1 MVSVKIKLHFCMR
14 LLKRYACEKYI
25 FASGYVKGTHAKNEP
40 IFACSL
46 LKVPHTKIDYLHRC
60 FFSSLFPLRHI
71 KIFTSPLN
79 LLLSPLS
86 LFLSLP
92 LLSLSLPL
100 LSSSDRTVGGLRW
113 WRRRLHLL
121 PRWATKP
128 PSRRRH
134 GLHLLHRL
142 ATSDGPNADEEAG
155 ESGWEGGVAMG
166 ARHSGWRVPWQAGWR
181 RNSSTSSSTA
191 PFRVD
196 LAAGPPHVHE
206 FGNGTTDLARAT
218 ARAVVAAGGH
228 LNTTADEEV
237 PRSQR
242 LHILHRQATPP
253 PLSRA
258 DPMVAWRI
266 QQRRRREARRRGLAG
281 LEVGFFLEILFYLSR
296 SFIFAYGRYNHPYAK
311 IGLSHAGAPP
321 ARMEKTLFLLTF
333 WCKRL
338 A

>member
-1 MVSVKIKLHFCMR
+1 
-14 LLKRYACEKYI
+14 
-25 FASGYVKGTHAKNEP
+25 
-40 IFACSL
+40 
-46 LKVPHTKIDYLHRC
+46 
-60 FFSSLFPLRHI
+60 
-71 KIFTSPLN
+71 
-79 LLLSPLS
+79 
-86 LFLSLP
+86 
-92 LLSLSLPL
+92 
-100 LSSSDRTVGGLRW
+100 
-113 WRRRLHLL
+113 
-121 PRWATKP
+121 
-128 PSRRRH
+128 
-134 GLHLLHRL
+134 
-142 ATSDGPNADEEAG
+142 
-155 ESGWEGGVAMG
+155 MG

-281 LEVGFFLEILFYLSR
+281 LEVGFFFGNFILFIAIFYFCIR
-296 SFIFAYGRYNHPYAK
+296 SI
-311 IGLSHAGAPP
+311 
-321 ARMEKTLFLLTF
+321 
-333 WCKRL
+333 
-338 A
+338 